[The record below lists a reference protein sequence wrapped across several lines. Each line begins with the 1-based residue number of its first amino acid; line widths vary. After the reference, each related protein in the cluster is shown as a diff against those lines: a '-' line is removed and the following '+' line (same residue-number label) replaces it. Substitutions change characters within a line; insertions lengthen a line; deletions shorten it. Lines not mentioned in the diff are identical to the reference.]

1 MLSRRYTVGF
11 LYEVVENSM
20 RCALIV
26 AVAENS
32 VIGIDNKMPWH
43 IPADLKYFKKV
54 TMGKPLLMGRKT
66 FESLGKPLPGRPHIV
81 ITRNPTFEYP
91 GVSVVHSIEAGYVLA
106 SKTAQS
112 MELEEFM
119 LIGGANVYAQLLA
132 KVDRMYL
139 TQVHAS
145 FEGDAFFPDYDR
157 VQWQQTS
164 REDIDPTENTVGY
177 SFIVLDRI

>member
-1 MLSRRYTVGF
+1 
-11 LYEVVENSM
+11 M

-26 AVAENS
+26 AVAENG

-43 IPADLKYFKKV
+43 IPADLKYFKRI

-81 ITRNPTFEYP
+81 ISRDQDFQFP
-91 GVSVVHSIEAGYVLA
+91 GIEVKHSIKEGFDLA
-106 SKTAQS
+106 KTTAES
-112 MELEEFM
+112 MGLEEFM
-119 LIGGANVYAQLLA
+119 LIGGANVYQQLLP

-145 FEGDAFFPDYDR
+145 YEGDAFFPAYDSQ
-157 VQWQQTS
+157 QWREQS
-164 REDIDPTENTVGY
+164 REDIKPEQNTPGY
-177 SFIVLDRI
+177 SFLVLDRIS

>member
-1 MLSRRYTVGF
+1 
-11 LYEVVENSM
+11 M

-26 AVAENS
+26 AVAENG

-81 ITRNPTFEYP
+81 VSRDQTFAYP
-91 GVSVVHSIEAGYVLA
+91 EVEVRHSLEEGFDLA
-106 SKTAQS
+106 KAKAES
-112 MELEEFM
+112 MGLEEFM
-119 LIGGANVYAQLLA
+119 IIGGANIYQQLLP

-139 TQVHAS
+139 TQVHTS
-145 FEGDAFFPDYDR
+145 YKGDAFFPDYDSQ
-157 VQWQQTS
+157 QWREQS
-164 REDIDPTENTVGY
+164 REDIEPTDSTAGY
-177 SFIVLDRI
+177 SFLVLDRIR